1 MTEMDETFR
10 RDEMRRAF
18 VSEFE
23 QTLEGRL
30 DRYLEIQHA
39 GIVAHHHFSPA
50 SSECID
56 LYRDGYFLSA
66 VMVSQAVAEGIW
78 RFVLE
83 RNGQPSSD
91 DRPAIAPT
99 LVAAG
104 TITRECADAFIRIWK
119 SFRNDVH
126 HMNPKVATIPF
137 KTLAQRNL
145 QDLGVIERE
154 LFAWTVTEP
163 GKMTPTQPKYWD
175 TNPDGTATVFLRNP
189 WVG

>member
-39 GIVAHHHFSPA
+39 GIVAHHPFSPA

-91 DRPAIAPT
+91 DRPAIAP
-99 LVAAG
+99 
-104 TITRECADAFIRIWK
+104 
-119 SFRNDVH
+119 
-126 HMNPKVATIPF
+126 P
-137 KTLAQRNL
+137 
-145 QDLGVIERE
+145 
-154 LFAWTVTEP
+154 
-163 GKMTPTQPKYWD
+163 
-175 TNPDGTATVFLRNP
+175 
-189 WVG
+189 